1 MNKKSEQLFI
11 DIFYY
16 LVSELKRFLSPGQD
30 ETVLF
35 SATSDIL
42 IVRTNQVKFQLINYL
57 YWFEN
62 LCFFKPKT
70 ILWMMKISKICL
82 KQNLI
87 FSKFWQSTTFFFKSA
102 NFFSSFFLHRFPR
115 ENVYNWNRR
124 CKPIVYVYCTG
135 RRVLHILFKYR

>member
-1 MNKKSEQLFI
+1 MITIIKNILEQEI
-11 DIFYY
+11 WTIIYRYFYY

-87 FSKFWQSTTFFFKSA
+87 FSKFWQSTTFFLKSG
-102 NFFSSFFLHRFPR
+102 NFFSSFFYTVFQEKMFTTETEDVSL
-115 ENVYNWNRR
+115 
-124 CKPIVYVYCTG
+124 
-135 RRVLHILFKYR
+135 